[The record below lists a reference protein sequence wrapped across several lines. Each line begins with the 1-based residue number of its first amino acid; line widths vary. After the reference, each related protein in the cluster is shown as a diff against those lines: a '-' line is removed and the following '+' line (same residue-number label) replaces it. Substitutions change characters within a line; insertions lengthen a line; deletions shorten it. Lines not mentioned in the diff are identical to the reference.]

1 MNEIGKNL
9 KRIRLL
15 QDLSLE
21 QAGKLLNMSASTI
34 SKYEKGQIIPD
45 SQKIIAFAQAYNVK
59 TIDIL
64 KSYKDLH
71 MKFDNIHIKQ

>member
-1 MNEIGKNL
+1 
-9 KRIRLL
+9 
-15 QDLSLE
+15 
-21 QAGKLLNMSASTI
+21 MSASTI